1 MKGENTG
8 KKQSINDLWGNS
20 KQSNALMI
28 VVLEVE
34 ETGTKGNHLKQWWP
48 KMHEFNENYKS
59 IYKEAEQSPKRI
71 KQVKEYHDTS

>member
-8 KKQSINDLWGNS
+8 KMQSINDLWGNS

-34 ETGTKGNHLKQWWP
+34 ETGTKGNHLKQ
-48 KMHEFNENYKS
+48 
-59 IYKEAEQSPKRI
+59 
-71 KQVKEYHDTS
+71 

>member
-8 KKQSINDLWGNS
+8 KKQSISDLWGNS

-34 ETGTKGNHLKQWWP
+34 ETGTKGNHLKQ
-48 KMHEFNENYKS
+48 
-59 IYKEAEQSPKRI
+59 
-71 KQVKEYHDTS
+71 